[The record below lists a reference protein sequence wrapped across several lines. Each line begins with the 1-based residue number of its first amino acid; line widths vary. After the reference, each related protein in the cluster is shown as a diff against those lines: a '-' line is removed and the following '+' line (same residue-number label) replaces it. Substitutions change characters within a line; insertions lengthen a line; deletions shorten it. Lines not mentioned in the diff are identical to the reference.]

1 MYASEKIQ
9 HPKRTQ
15 KRNKKQ
21 TEKKQPQVNHK
32 LRLVHF
38 VVSIKTKLEYSSY
51 GK

>member
-21 TEKKQPQVNHK
+21 TEKKQPQVE
-32 LRLVHF
+32 
-38 VVSIKTKLEYSSY
+38 VSTFC
-51 GK
+51 G